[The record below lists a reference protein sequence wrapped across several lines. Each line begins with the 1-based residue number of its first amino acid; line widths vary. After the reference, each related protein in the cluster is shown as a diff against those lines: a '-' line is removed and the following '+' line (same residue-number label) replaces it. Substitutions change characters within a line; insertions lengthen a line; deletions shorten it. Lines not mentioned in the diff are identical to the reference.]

1 MRGKTVV
8 FEGPEGCGKTTQA
21 KKALYYIRK
30 NRKKAVLLRE
40 PGGTVISEKIRDIL
54 LSTSSKNMAPET
66 EFLLYE
72 AARAQVCR
80 EKIEKYL
87 KKGYTVLLDRFFL
100 ATVVYQGYA
109 RGIEKNLIKRL
120 NSYTAGRVK
129 PDLTFVYDVSA
140 KKAADR
146 MKNRGKKDRM
156 EKESLKFHNKVR
168 AGYLKEA
175 RKMKKCVIINT
186 DNNDTDGVFNS
197 TVKELKRR
205 RIIN

>member
-21 KKALYYIRK
+21 KKALNYMRK

-40 PGGTVISEKIRDIL
+40 PGGTRISEKIRGIL
-54 LSTSSKNMAPET
+54 LDTGSKKMFPET
-66 EFLLYE
+66 EMLLYE

-109 RGIEKNLIKRL
+109 RGIDRNLIKRL
-120 NSYTAGRVK
+120 NSYTAGKVK

-140 KKAADR
+140 KEAAAR
-146 MKNRGKKDRM
+146 MKKRGKKDRM
-156 EKESLKFHNKVR
+156 EKESLKFHGKVR

-175 RKMKKCVIINT
+175 RKMKKCVIVKT
-186 DNNDTDGVFNS
+186 DNKSAGAVFNS
-197 TVKELKRR
+197 TAKELKRR